1 MLIRAGKGSKLVLH
15 GVRTQGELRV
25 QLTEPDGALIPGF
38 TFDDC
43 VPVRTDEPTIEVEWL
58 AATDKTASR
67 PGIVDLSRLNGRTVR
82 IEISTDES
90 DPECRAA
97 TVISD
102 EPLPLRIGAGP
113 HLLVDDW
120 FVAESEKLAR
130 TTTQPKRRDAPL
142 IEGRPDQGDRIA
154 PGAVM
159 HDPESGLFRMW
170 NWKAG
175 DSVRSELVHRASDSP
190 SRWPEAGETVFSFDG
205 FGSKLIDA
213 APYCGDELRRFRLGY
228 FNYEAP
234 MGTYV
239 AFSPDGIDWQPYEAN
254 PVLPFYPIGS
264 PQWAAGVGDI
274 TDPFWDPIN
283 RRNGAFVKMPS
294 ASDRE
299 FGAQSRTVRDG
310 LGIRLTALTTSGD
323 FVHWT
328 RPRRVFVPDEQDQG
342 VTEFYGA
349 EVLSRGDI
357 LIALVRVLRDD
368 LAADPDGSVEGV
380 GYTAIATSRDGKSWQ
395 RHRDVFLDRC
405 PVAGSFDHAFAWVY
419 ATLEWQDL
427 VYLYYAAYDEGHKV
441 GRRSI
446 GLATLPRDRFVAL
459 ESSSSTEGRLVTPL
473 LIHTCRQIE
482 GLWLNADAR
491 GGELRRRRYVGADV
505 SSREGLSFDDCKV
518 ISSDSLSHRIEFAGK
533 MNRLRGQ
540 PFRLELALR
549 NAAIYSFSFEKMGT
563 G

>member
-1 MLIRAGKGSKLVLH
+1 M
-15 GVRTQGELRV
+15 
-25 QLTEPDGALIPGF
+25 
-38 TFDDC
+38 
-43 VPVRTDEPTIEVEWL
+43 
-58 AATDKTASR
+58 
-67 PGIVDLSRLNGRTVR
+67 
-82 IEISTDES
+82 
-90 DPECRAA
+90 
-97 TVISD
+97 
-102 EPLPLRIGAGP
+102 
-113 HLLVDDW
+113 
-120 FVAESEKLAR
+120 
-130 TTTQPKRRDAPL
+130 
-142 IEGRPDQGDRIA
+142 
-154 PGAVM
+154 
-159 HDPESGLFRMW
+159 
-170 NWKAG
+170 
-175 DSVRSELVHRASDSP
+175 
-190 SRWPEAGETVFSFDG
+190 
-205 FGSKLIDA
+205 
-213 APYCGDELRRFRLGY
+213 
-228 FNYEAP
+228 
-234 MGTYV
+234 
-239 AFSPDGIDWQPYEAN
+239 
-254 PVLPFYPIGS
+254 LPFYPIGS

-446 GLATLPRDRFVAL
+446 GLATQP
-459 ESSSSTEGRLVTPL
+459 
-473 LIHTCRQIE
+473 
-482 GLWLNADAR
+482 AR
-491 GGELRRRRYVGADV
+491 PLRRTRVKQLDRRTPRHAPAHPHMPTDRGALAERRRSGRRVARADTRRRP
-505 SSREGLSFDDCKV
+505 SSRRRTLLRRLQGDIERLSF
-518 ISSDSLSHRIEFAGK
+518 AQ
-533 MNRLRGQ
+533 N
-540 PFRLELALR
+540 
-549 NAAIYSFSFEKMGT
+549 
-563 G
+563 

>member
-1 MLIRAGKGSKLVLH
+1 M
-15 GVRTQGELRV
+15 
-25 QLTEPDGALIPGF
+25 
-38 TFDDC
+38 
-43 VPVRTDEPTIEVEWL
+43 
-58 AATDKTASR
+58 
-67 PGIVDLSRLNGRTVR
+67 R

-239 AFSPDGIDWQPYEAN
+239 
-254 PVLPFYPIGS
+254 
-264 PQWAAGVGDI
+264 
-274 TDPFWDPIN
+274 
-283 RRNGAFVKMPS
+283 
-294 ASDRE
+294 
-299 FGAQSRTVRDG
+299 
-310 LGIRLTALTTSGD
+310 RL
-323 FVHWT
+323 
-328 RPRRVFVPDEQDQG
+328 
-342 VTEFYGA
+342 
-349 EVLSRGDI
+349 LSR
-357 LIALVRVLRDD
+357 RYR
-368 LAADPDGSVEGV
+368 LAA
-380 GYTAIATSRDGKSWQ
+380 
-395 RHRDVFLDRC
+395 
-405 PVAGSFDHAFAWVY
+405 
-419 ATLEWQDL
+419 
-427 VYLYYAAYDEGHKV
+427 
-441 GRRSI
+441 
-446 GLATLPRDRFVAL
+446 
-459 ESSSSTEGRLVTPL
+459 
-473 LIHTCRQIE
+473 
-482 GLWLNADAR
+482 
-491 GGELRRRRYVGADV
+491 
-505 SSREGLSFDDCKV
+505 
-518 ISSDSLSHRIEFAGK
+518 
-533 MNRLRGQ
+533 LRGQ
-540 PFRLELALR
+540 PRAPLLPDREPPVGR
-549 NAAIYSFSFEKMGT
+549 RGW
-563 G
+563 